1 MPRRTT
7 SRKTRQ
13 RKPPPAG
20 FYDLSTIK
28 LPGGSEMD
36 ALGTGFAR
44 MQRTTA
50 PDPALLLQS
59 YKDGYVDA
67 ATIANHNL
75 VMDTGSALL
84 IADGKQGG
92 ILRAMSIPAVRA
104 LYGDRL
110 DIVNKSDTDSQADK
124 AFTKAMGL
132 QGRRVADLI
141 PHYAGPDLFIARA
154 ATAKKQS
161 IINNSNSPQKLLLQT
176 NP

>member
-1 MPRRTT
+1 MPTIT
-7 SRKTRQ
+7 LLWTR
-13 RKPPPAG
+13 
-20 FYDLSTIK
+20 
-28 LPGGSEMD
+28 
-36 ALGTGFAR
+36 
-44 MQRTTA
+44 
-50 PDPALLLQS
+50 
-59 YKDGYVDA
+59 
-67 ATIANHNL
+67 
-75 VMDTGSALL
+75 GSALL

-110 DIVNKSDTDSQADK
+110 DIVNKGDTDSVADK

-132 QGRRVADLI
+132 QGRRVADPI
-141 PHYAGPDLFIARA
+141 PGVDHIYYAGPDLFIART